1 MKNQFFSKKKAIF
14 GTIQKPLRQKSSFYN
29 AAIFWKFVLDSV
41 LGCTWPSTV
50 TCTWGKHQ
58 VLGMYLVLGGKYK
71 LLGSNWYL
79 KVSTSYLDSTW
90 YLGVSTSYK
99 KELVLKLQVTVLNTP
114 LLIFDSES
122 IGALPRM
129 IWGHVL
135 DFDITS
141 KFSGSGQEFFVF
153 IFVFKM
159 YQRQMSFPFDATF

>member
-1 MKNQFFSKKKAIF
+1 MLAAFMKNQFFFKKKAIF
-14 GTIQKPLRQKSSFYN
+14 GAIQKPLRQKSSFYN
-29 AAIFWKFVLDSV
+29 AGIFQKFVLDSV

-114 LLIFDSES
+114 LKK
-122 IGALPRM
+122 R
-129 IWGHVL
+129 
-135 DFDITS
+135 
-141 KFSGSGQEFFVF
+141 K
-153 IFVFKM
+153 
-159 YQRQMSFPFDATF
+159 

>member
-14 GTIQKPLRQKSSFYN
+14 GTIKKPLRQKSCFYN
-29 AAIFWKFVLDSV
+29 AEIFQKFVLDSV

-114 LLIFDSES
+114 LMPVKL
-122 IGALPRM
+122 M
-129 IWGHVL
+129 GH
-135 DFDITS
+135 
-141 KFSGSGQEFFVF
+141 
-153 IFVFKM
+153 
-159 YQRQMSFPFDATF
+159 